1 MKPNLRLSASGA
13 GIVILLLAAVAA
25 PGCTSGSSSRGKP
38 RPQAQQPLTVMS
50 SSPVNGAVDV
60 ARDAAVSVAFSADI
74 DFSSVSA
81 QSFEVKGSSSGPR
94 TGIYAYSGASRTVTF
109 TPSGP
114 HDYAETVEVKV
125 TSAVRSA
132 SQVALEAASFSF
144 KVVDEPVV
152 NPPPPVPDLEV
163 AESGPRP
170 HSSDVPRDS
179 VISILFHE
187 PLDASTVDQESI
199 RVTGSFEGRLET
211 TVEPLSEGNRR
222 ISARAARTFLAGEQ
236 VLVQVSPGLK
246 SEEGGSFAGSAFY
259 FRTHSAA
266 PPRERNRER
275 VFTALGRVSHLLCAD
290 FNSDR
295 RGDIVYASENET
307 VIDILLGNGDGTFLP
322 VLRIDVGQTVLS
334 LTVADADLDG
344 DPDILVGTADRAR
357 VYWNRSV
364 EEGSP
369 VDLMPF
375 EVGPES
381 PTGSAVRGIAMGDLD
396 HAGAPDVVLDTDRG
410 LEVRLGGLGSP
421 PSQVIGTNRQAR
433 TNIVLADLDLDGHLD
448 LVFGDRHGNRV
459 TYYISTLPMA
469 GAASSLFGEA
479 LHVDLGTD
487 AEQIAVE
494 DISGEGPPEI
504 LVLTVDG
511 ASTGG
516 AAFRVLT
523 RTAGAYTVEG
533 GGGGV
538 GAGEDNPVEATLD
551 TGRFTMADVD
561 GNGFPDI
568 LLAALDLGKVLLF
581 RNEDGR
587 LNLEES
593 VEVLSTP
600 EAWLV
605 EVVDL
610 DDDGSVDI
618 LAAGKSEIHA
628 LLPGDPDPPPPPE
641 GKFELSIDAAQVRQ
655 KDTGAS
661 ALVRVTNAK
670 PLQGYSLAVGYDA
683 LAVLPTGV
691 SLEGTLTAAAAPEF
705 VDFQLHEAESA
716 AVYSVLIDMLPPIEG
731 RTIPTGEN
739 ELLVRFVYDVL
750 ETAPLGTTSFA
761 FASGVGSPPL
771 SNQFVVESQSV
782 EPETTP
788 GALTVLPP
796 AEPPP
801 PKSPNRMELTVVDVE
816 PGAEGSLPVLG
827 SAERAVEAFTSLV
840 AFDPSL
846 LEVTS
851 LDLAGSASEA
861 LAPELVVPSILNEEG
876 YIAFTVIFDFLPPF
890 AQQTLPPGEDMLLF
904 TIRFNARAGVA
915 PGAYPVRFQNQLGDP
930 PLNNIFVFESQ
941 SFFPELIHGEV
952 RVGGVAAP
960 TFVRGDFDGSLST
973 SITDAVLI
981 LAHLFQGG
989 AEPPCADAADA
1000 NDGGTIDLT
1009 DALHILD
1016 HLFRGGPAP
1025 PAPYPNP
1032 GVDPTADALGC
1043 DR

>member
-1 MKPNLRLSASGA
+1 MKPNIRPSSSVA
-13 GIVILLLAAVAA
+13 GLVILLAAAVAA

-38 RPQAQQPLTVMS
+38 TPQAQQPLKVMS
-50 SSPVNGAVDV
+50 STPVNGAVDV
-60 ARDAAVSVAFSADI
+60 ARDADVRVAFSEDV
-74 DFSSVSA
+74 DLSSVSA
-81 QSFEVKGSSSGPR
+81 QSFEVNGSSSGPR
-94 TGIYAYSGASRTVTF
+94 AGVYAYSGASRTVTF
-109 TPSGP
+109 TPSSP
-114 HDYAETVEVKV
+114 HNYGETVEVKL
-125 TSAVRSA
+125 TSALRSA
-132 SQVALEAASFSF
+132 SRVALEAASFSF
-144 KVVDEPVV
+144 KVLDEPVV

-187 PLDASTVDQESI
+187 PLDPSTVDQQSI
-199 RVTGSFEGRLET
+199 RVTGGFEGRLET
-211 TVEPLSEGNRR
+211 TVEPLSDGNRR
-222 ISARAARTFLAGEQ
+222 ISARAARTFHAGEQ
-236 VLVQVSPGLK
+236 VLVEVSPALK
-246 SEEGGSFAGSAFY
+246 SEEGGSFAGRAFY
-259 FRTHSAA
+259 FRAHSAA
-266 PPRERNRER
+266 PPRERTRER
-275 VFTALGRVSHLLCAD
+275 VFTTLGRVSHLRCAD
-290 FNSDR
+290 FNSDG
-295 RGDIVYASENET
+295 RGDIAYASENET
-307 VIDILLGNGDGTFLP
+307 VVDILLGNGDGTFLP
-322 VLRIDVGQTVLS
+322 VLRIDVGQAVLS

-344 DPDILVGTADRAR
+344 DPDLLVGTADRAR

-375 EVGPES
+375 EVGPEA

-396 HAGAPDVVLDTDRG
+396 HSGTPDTVLDTDRG
-410 LEVRLGGLGSP
+410 LEVRLGSPGSP

-433 TNIVLADLDLDGHLD
+433 TNIVIADLDLDGHLD
-448 LVFGDRHGNRV
+448 IVFGDRHGNRV
-459 TYYISTLPMA
+459 TYYLSTLPTA
-469 GAASSLFGEA
+469 GAATSLFGEA

-494 DISGEGPPEI
+494 DVSGEGPPEI

-511 ASTGG
+511 ASRGG
-516 AAFRVLT
+516 AVFRVLT
-523 RTAGAYTVEG
+523 RTAEGYSVEG
-533 GGGGV
+533 GGAGN
-538 GAGEDNPVEATLD
+538 GAGEGNPAEATLD
-551 TGRFTMADVD
+551 TGRFTIADAD
-561 GNGFPDI
+561 GNSFPDI
-568 LLAALDLGKVLLF
+568 LLAAFDLGKVLLF

-605 EVVDL
+605 ETVDL

-641 GKFELSIDAAQVRQ
+641 GIFELSIDAAQVRQ

-670 PLQGYSLAVGYDA
+670 PLQGYSLALGYNA
-683 LAVLPTGV
+683 LAVLPKGV

-716 AVYSVLIDMLPPIEG
+716 AVYSVLVDLLPPIDG
-731 RTIPTGEN
+731 RTIPAGEN
-739 ELLVRFVYDVL
+739 ELLVRFTYDVL
-750 ETAPLGTTSFA
+750 ETAPLGTTSFT

-788 GALTVLPP
+788 GVLTVLPP
-796 AEPPP
+796 IQPPP
-801 PKSPNRMELTVVDVE
+801 PKPPNRMELTVVDVE
-816 PGAEGSLPVLG
+816 PGAVGSLPVLG
-827 SAERAVEAFTSLV
+827 SADMAIEAFTSLV
-840 AFDPSL
+840 AFDPEV

-851 LDLAGSASEA
+851 LDLAGSATDP
-861 LAPELVVPSILNEEG
+861 LAPELVVPTILNGEG

-904 TIRFNARAGVA
+904 TIRFNIRAGAA
-915 PGAYPVRFQNQLGDP
+915 PGSYPVRFQNQLGSP

-952 RVGGVAAP
+952 RVGGVAEA
-960 TFVRGDFDGSLST
+960 TFVRGDFDGSRST

-989 AEPPCADAADA
+989 AAPPCADAADA

-1009 DALHILD
+1009 DAVYLLE
-1016 HLFRGGPAP
+1016 HLFTGGPKP
-1025 PAPYPNP
+1025 PAPYPNL